1 MEELNNMTST
11 SNITQIEK
19 YIEDNIEKKINQ
31 FLSVINFDKNNSI
44 NSIYPNN
51 EKKHYSSYT
60 LHELYKTTIQSMI
73 DIINDVVE
81 LLSDRNYIS
90 YNVFRQRL
98 FNIFLKDDRKFF
110 IGIILIILSFIIY
123 FIDGSSI

>member
-1 MEELNNMTST
+1 MEELNMTST

-44 NSIYPNN
+44 NSIYPSN

-60 LHELYKTTIQSMI
+60 LHELYKTTIQSTI

>member
-1 MEELNNMTST
+1 MEEPNMTST

-44 NSIYPNN
+44 NSIYPSN

-60 LHELYKTTIQSMI
+60 LHELYKTTIQSTI